1 MLDIFNPFGFIASS
15 APAGLI
21 ADEFLTVNR
30 KSKVKKSTFRSFC
43 LYGQLLAAA
52 FLASPQDSI
61 ANQDVERDARYVWDL
76 TEFYESKAVWE
87 TELERLR
94 REVDLLAPFKGTL
107 GNDSATLLAAL
118 EANSAYR
125 RELMRLWTYA
135 SNLRNTNLAASEG
148 QEMVGRI
155 QALSQSASA
164 AQSFFVPEIVSLG
177 EERIMAYIAAEPGLE
192 KHSLYLRDALRQ
204 GEHVLSPESE
214 QVLSLMATALS
225 ASQSARDILANAEI
239 EWPLIT
245 LSDGA
250 EVRIDNAGYGLH
262 RQASNR
268 ADRVAVFNAFWGTW
282 KKYESTLGAALNGE
296 VQANVATATARGYE
310 NTLAFFLS
318 GDNLP
323 TQVYRTLVEVT
334 NDRIDV
340 LHRYFRL
347 RARMLGVDDLGY
359 HDIYPPL
366 VETDASFSIEET
378 REAVLASV
386 QVLGSD
392 YGGMFAAASRQR
404 WMHVYPQAG
413 KRSGA
418 YMSGAAYDVH
428 PLVLLNHQDDYNSAS
443 TYAHEWGHAM
453 HQLLTNENQPFELAN
468 FSIFTTEIAA
478 IANELLLQ
486 DHMLAGARNDNER
499 LYYLGYALEQMR
511 GTFYR
516 QVMFSEFELAIHEAV
531 ERGEALTGS
540 RMTQIYGEIL
550 KRYHGHDA
558 GVMTITDREMI
569 EWAYIPHFY
578 YNFYV
583 YQYATSIAGAA
594 YFVDRLKSGSDTA
607 RETYIKFLEAGGSA
621 YPLDILRSA
630 GLDMTNRV
638 PYDAVIDRM
647 DAVMDEIELI
657 LDARGS

>member
-1 MLDIFNPFGFIASS
+1 MKKPAQASFHTALLCVLVTVLAATS
-15 APAGLI
+15 NDGR
-21 ADEFLTVNR
+21 ADE
-30 KSKVKKSTFRSFC
+30 
-43 LYGQLLAAA
+43 AAVA
-52 FLASPQDSI
+52 DT
-61 ANQDVERDARYVWDL
+61 RYTWDL
-76 TEFYESKAVWE
+76 TEFYASKAAWAS
-87 TELERLR
+87 ELERLR
-94 REVDLLAPFKGTL
+94 GEVNFLAPYAGRL
-107 GNDSATLLAAL
+107 GDDAATLLAAL

-135 SNLRNTNLAASEG
+135 SNLRNTNLGAPEG
-148 QEMVGRI
+148 QEMVGRM
-155 QALSQSASA
+155 QALAQSASA

-177 EERIMAYIAAEPGLE
+177 EAQIMAFIAAEPGLE

-225 ASQSARDILANAEI
+225 ASQNARDILANAEI
-239 EWPLIT
+239 DWPTIT
-245 LSDGA
+245 LSDGR
-250 EVRIDNAGYGLH
+250 EVLINNAGYGLY
-262 RQASNR
+262 RQAANR
-268 ADRVAVFNAFWGTW
+268 ADRIAVFDAFWGTW
-282 KKYESTLGAALNGE
+282 KQYESTLGATLNGE

-310 NTLAFFLS
+310 NTLAYFLS

-323 TQVYRTLVEVT
+323 TQVYRTLVDVT

-340 LHRYFRL
+340 LHRYFEL
-347 RARMLGVDDLGY
+347 RARMLNVEDLGY

-366 VETDASFSIEET
+366 VETDASFPIEVT
-378 REAVLASV
+378 REAVMASV

-392 YGGMFAAASRQR
+392 YSGAFATASKER
-404 WMHVYPQAG
+404 WMHVYPQPG

-453 HQLLTNENQPFELAN
+453 HQVLTNENQPFELAD

-486 DHMLAGARNDNER
+486 EYMLAGARTEDER

-511 GTFYR
+511 GTFFR

-540 RMTQIYGEIL
+540 SMTQIYGEIL

-558 GVMTITDREMI
+558 GVMKITDREMI

-594 YFVDRLKSGSDTA
+594 YFVDRLKLGGDAA
-607 RETYIKFLEAGGSA
+607 RKTYIRFLEAGGSD
-621 YPLDILRSA
+621 YPLEILRTA
-630 GLDMTNRV
+630 GLDMTSRA

-647 DAVMDEIELI
+647 DKVMDQIEAI
-657 LDARGS
+657 LESREG

>member
-1 MLDIFNPFGFIASS
+1 MKKSVLASFHGAVFLVLAASVIAM
-15 APAGLI
+15 PEDVR
-21 ADEFLTVNR
+21 ADETALSDTQ
-30 KSKVKKSTFRSFC
+30 
-43 LYGQLLAAA
+43 Y
-52 FLASPQDSI
+52 I
-61 ANQDVERDARYVWDL
+61 WDL
-76 TEFYESKAVWE
+76 SELYISRAAWA

-94 REVDLLAPFKGTL
+94 AQVDFLAPYAGKL
-107 GNDSATLLAAL
+107 GDDSATLLAAL
-118 EANSAYR
+118 EANSAFA
-125 RELMRLWTYA
+125 RELARLWTYA
-135 SNLRNTNLAASEG
+135 SNLRNTNLGAPEG
-148 QEMVGRI
+148 QEIVGRV
-155 QALSQSASA
+155 QALGQSASA
-164 AQSFFVPEIVSLG
+164 AQSFLVPEIVSLG
-177 EERIMAYIAAEPGLE
+177 EERIMTYIAAEPGLE

-204 GEHVLSPESE
+204 GQHVLSPESE

-225 ASQSARDILANAEI
+225 ASQNARDILANAEI
-239 EWPLIT
+239 DWPIIT
-245 LSDGA
+245 LSDGTKA
-250 EVRIDNAGYGLH
+250 RINSAGYGLY
-262 RQASNR
+262 RQTSSR
-268 ADRVAVFNAFWGTW
+268 ADRIAVFDAFWGTW
-282 KKYESTLGAALNGE
+282 RQYESTLGATLNGE
-296 VQANVATATARGYE
+296 VQANVAKATARGYE
-310 NTLAFFLS
+310 NTLAYFLS

-323 TQVYRTLVEVT
+323 TEVYRTLVEVT

-340 LHRYFRL
+340 LHRYFEL
-347 RARMLGVDDLGY
+347 RARMLGVDDLSY

-366 VETDASFSIEET
+366 VETDASFSIEVT

-386 QVLGSD
+386 KVLGSD
-392 YGGMFAAASRQR
+392 YTGTFAAASKER
-404 WMHVYPQAG
+404 WMHVYPQPG

-453 HQLLTNENQPFELAN
+453 HQLLTNENQPYELAD

-486 DHMLAGARNDNER
+486 QHMLAGARTEDER

-540 RMTQIYGEIL
+540 RMTQMYGEIL

-558 GVMTITDREMI
+558 GVMEITDREMI
-569 EWAYIPHFY
+569 EWTYIPHFY

-594 YFVDRLKSGSDTA
+594 YFVDRLNSGSDAA
-607 RETYIKFLEAGGSA
+607 RETYMRFLEAGGSD
-621 YPLDILRSA
+621 YPLEILRAA
-630 GLDMTNRV
+630 GLDMTSRA

-647 DAVMDEIELI
+647 DAVMDEIEAI
-657 LDARGS
+657 LDVREG

>member
-1 MLDIFNPFGFIASS
+1 MKILKIQPLCAT
-15 APAGLI
+15 AL
-21 ADEFLTVNR
+21 LM
-30 KSKVKKSTFRSFC
+30 
-43 LYGQLLAAA
+43 LLAVLAVMPKDGRAEEAA
-52 FLASPQDSI
+52 VADTK
-61 ANQDVERDARYVWDL
+61 YTWDL
-76 TEFYESKAVWE
+76 AEFYASKSAWT
-87 TELERLR
+87 TEVARLR
-94 REVDLLAPFKGTL
+94 GEVDYLAPYAGKL
-107 GNDSATLLAAL
+107 GDDASTLLSAL
-118 EANSAYR
+118 DANSAYR
-125 RELMRLWTYA
+125 RELARLWTYA
-135 SNLRNTNLAASEG
+135 SNLRNTNLGAPEG
-148 QEMVGRI
+148 QEMVGQM
-155 QALSQSASA
+155 QALAQSVSA
-164 AQSFFVPEIVSLG
+164 AQSFFVPEIVGLG
-177 EERIMAYIAAEPGLE
+177 EARIMEYIAAEPGLE

-204 GEHVLSPESE
+204 GKHVLSPESE
-214 QVLSLMATALS
+214 QVLSLMSTALS
-225 ASQSARDILANAEI
+225 AAQNARDILANAEI
-239 EWPLIT
+239 DWPTIT
-245 LSDGA
+245 LSDGTEA
-250 EVRIDNAGYGLH
+250 LINNAGYGLY
-262 RQASNR
+262 RQSTNR
-268 ADRVAVFNAFWGTW
+268 ADRVAVFDAFWGKW
-282 KKYESTLGAALNGE
+282 KQYESTLGATLNGE
-296 VQANVATATARGYE
+296 VQANVARAKARGYE
-310 NTLAFFLS
+310 NTLEYFLS

-323 TQVYRTLVEVT
+323 TEVYRTLVEVT

-340 LHRYFRL
+340 LHRYFEL
-347 RARMLGVDDLGY
+347 RARMLDVNDLGY

-366 VETDASFSIEET
+366 VETDASFPIEAT
-378 REAVLASV
+378 REAVMASV

-392 YGGMFAAASRQR
+392 YSGTFATASKER
-404 WMHVYPQAG
+404 WMHVYPQPG

-453 HQLLTNENQPFELAN
+453 HQVLTNENQPYELAD

-486 DHMLAGARNDNER
+486 EYMLAGARTEDER

-550 KRYHGHDA
+550 KRYHGHST
-558 GVMTITDREMI
+558 GVMKITDRETI

-594 YFVDRLKSGSDTA
+594 YFVDRLNSGSDGA
-607 RETYIKFLEAGGSA
+607 RETYIKFLEAGGSD
-621 YPLDILRSA
+621 YPLEILRAA
-630 GLDMTNRV
+630 GLDMTTRE

-647 DAVMDEIELI
+647 DAVMDQIEAI
-657 LDARGS
+657 LDTREGFSGAIESSARRKPLLPGDPR

>member
-1 MLDIFNPFGFIASS
+1 M
-15 APAGLI
+15 PAKKI
-21 ADEFLTVNR
+21 TKEKTT
-30 KSKVKKSTFRSFC
+30 VKKSVLASFHGAVF
-43 LYGQLLAAA
+43 LVLAA
-52 FLASPQDSI
+52 SVI
-61 ANQDVERDARYVWDL
+61 AMPEDVRADETALSDTQYTWDL
-76 TEFYESKAVWE
+76 SELYISRAAWA

-94 REVDLLAPFKGTL
+94 AQVDFLAPYAGKL
-107 GNDSATLLAAL
+107 GDDSATLLAAL
-118 EANSAYR
+118 EANSAFA
-125 RELMRLWTYA
+125 RELARLWTYA
-135 SNLRNTNLAASEG
+135 SNLRNTNLGAPEG
-148 QEMVGRI
+148 QEIVGRV
-155 QALSQSASA
+155 QALGQSASA
-164 AQSFFVPEIVSLG
+164 AQSFLVPEIVSLG
-177 EERIMAYIAAEPGLE
+177 EERIMTYIAAEPGLE

-204 GEHVLSPESE
+204 GQHVLSPESE

-225 ASQSARDILANAEI
+225 ASQNARDILANAEI
-239 EWPLIT
+239 DWPIIT
-245 LSDGA
+245 LSDGTKA
-250 EVRIDNAGYGLH
+250 RINSAGYGLY
-262 RQASNR
+262 RQTSSR
-268 ADRVAVFNAFWGTW
+268 ADRIAVFDAFWGTW
-282 KKYESTLGAALNGE
+282 RQYESTLGATLNGE
-296 VQANVATATARGYE
+296 VQANVAKATARGYE
-310 NTLAFFLS
+310 NTLAYFLS

-323 TQVYRTLVEVT
+323 TEVYRTLVEVT

-340 LHRYFRL
+340 LHRYFEL
-347 RARMLGVDDLGY
+347 RARMLGVDDLSY

-366 VETDASFSIEET
+366 VETDASFSIEVT

-386 QVLGSD
+386 KVLGSD
-392 YGGMFAAASRQR
+392 YTGTFAAASKER
-404 WMHVYPQAG
+404 WMHVYPQPG

-453 HQLLTNENQPFELAN
+453 HQLLTNENQPYELAD

-486 DHMLAGARNDNER
+486 QHMLAGARTEDER

-540 RMTQIYGEIL
+540 RMTQMYGEIL

-558 GVMTITDREMI
+558 GVMEITDREMI
-569 EWAYIPHFY
+569 EWTYIPHFY

-594 YFVDRLKSGSDTA
+594 YFVDRLNSGSDAA
-607 RETYIKFLEAGGSA
+607 RETYMRFLEAGGSD
-621 YPLDILRSA
+621 YPLEILRAA
-630 GLDMTNRV
+630 GLDMTSRA

-647 DAVMDEIELI
+647 DAVMDEIEAI
-657 LDARGS
+657 LDVREG

>member
-1 MLDIFNPFGFIASS
+1 M
-15 APAGLI
+15 PAKKI
-21 ADEFLTVNR
+21 TKEKTT
-30 KSKVKKSTFRSFC
+30 VKKSVLASFHGAVF
-43 LYGQLLAAA
+43 LVLAA
-52 FLASPQDSI
+52 SVI
-61 ANQDVERDARYVWDL
+61 AMPEDVRANETALSDTQYTWDL
-76 TEFYESKAVWE
+76 SELYISRAAWA

-94 REVDLLAPFKGTL
+94 AQVDFLAPYAGKL
-107 GNDSATLLAAL
+107 GDDSATLLAAL
-118 EANSAYR
+118 EANSAFA
-125 RELMRLWTYA
+125 RELARLWTYA
-135 SNLRNTNLAASEG
+135 SNLRNTNLGAPEG
-148 QEMVGRI
+148 QEIVGRV
-155 QALSQSASA
+155 QALGQSASA
-164 AQSFFVPEIVSLG
+164 AQSFLVPEIVSLG
-177 EERIMAYIAAEPGLE
+177 EERIMTYIAAEPGLE

-204 GEHVLSPESE
+204 GQHVLSPESE

-225 ASQSARDILANAEI
+225 ASQNARDILANAEI
-239 EWPLIT
+239 DWPIIT
-245 LSDGA
+245 LSDGTKA
-250 EVRIDNAGYGLH
+250 RINSAGYGLY
-262 RQASNR
+262 RQTSSR
-268 ADRVAVFNAFWGTW
+268 ADRIAVFDAFWGTW
-282 KKYESTLGAALNGE
+282 RQYESTLGATLNGE
-296 VQANVATATARGYE
+296 VQANVAKATARGYE
-310 NTLAFFLS
+310 NTLAYFLS

-323 TQVYRTLVEVT
+323 TEVYRTLVEVT

-340 LHRYFRL
+340 LHRYFEL
-347 RARMLGVDDLGY
+347 RARMLGVDDLSY

-366 VETDASFSIEET
+366 VETDASFSIEVT
-378 REAVLASV
+378 REAVLASIK
-386 QVLGSD
+386 VLGSD
-392 YGGMFAAASRQR
+392 YTGTFAAASKER
-404 WMHVYPQAG
+404 WMHVYPQPG

-453 HQLLTNENQPFELAN
+453 HQLLTNENQPYELAD

-486 DHMLAGARNDNER
+486 QHMLAGARTEDER

-558 GVMTITDREMI
+558 GVMEITDREMI
-569 EWAYIPHFY
+569 EWTYIPHFY

-594 YFVDRLKSGSDTA
+594 YFVDRLNSGSDAA
-607 RETYIKFLEAGGSA
+607 RETYMRFLEAGGSD
-621 YPLDILRSA
+621 YPLEILRAA
-630 GLDMTNRV
+630 GLDMTSRA

-647 DAVMDEIELI
+647 DAVMDEIEAI
-657 LDARGS
+657 LDVREG

>member
-1 MLDIFNPFGFIASS
+1 MKTSVLPSIHAVVLLVLAAVLS
-15 APAGLI
+15 ATPTGGR
-21 ADEFLTVNR
+21 ADE
-30 KSKVKKSTFRSFC
+30 
-43 LYGQLLAAA
+43 AAVVDT
-52 FLASPQDSI
+52 Q
-61 ANQDVERDARYVWDL
+61 YTWDL
-76 TEFYESKAVWE
+76 TEFYASKAAWT
-87 TELERLR
+87 TELARLR
-94 REVDLLAPFKGTL
+94 GEVDFLAPYAGKL
-107 GNDSATLLAAL
+107 GDDAATLLAAL
-118 EANSAYR
+118 EANSTYG
-125 RELMRLWTYA
+125 RELSRLWTYA
-135 SNLRNTNLAASEG
+135 SNLRNTNLGAPEG
-148 QEMVGRI
+148 QEMVGRM
-155 QALSQSASA
+155 QALAQSASA

-177 EERIMAYIAAEPGLE
+177 EARIMAFIAAEPGLE

-225 ASQSARDILANAEI
+225 ASQNARDILANAEI
-239 EWPLIT
+239 DWPTIT
-245 LSDGA
+245 LSDGTEA
-250 EVRIDNAGYGLH
+250 LINTAGYGLY
-262 RQASNR
+262 RQAANR
-268 ADRVAVFNAFWGTW
+268 ADRIAVFDAFWSTW
-282 KKYESTLGAALNGE
+282 KQYESTLGATLNGE
-296 VQANVATATARGYE
+296 VQANVAMATARGYE
-310 NTLAFFLS
+310 NTLAYFLS

-340 LHRYFRL
+340 LHRYFEL
-347 RARMLGVDDLGY
+347 RARMLEVDDLGY

-366 VETDASFSIEET
+366 VETDASFPIEAT
-378 REAVLASV
+378 REALMASI

-392 YGGMFAAASRQR
+392 YSGTFATASKER
-404 WMHVYPQAG
+404 WMHVYPQPG

-453 HQLLTNENQPFELAN
+453 HQVLTNENQPYELAD

-486 DHMLAGARNDNER
+486 EYMLAGARTEDER

-540 RMTQIYGEIL
+540 SMTQIYGEIL

-558 GVMTITDREMI
+558 GVMEITDREMI

-594 YFVDRLKSGSDTA
+594 YFVDRLNSGSDAA
-607 RETYIKFLEAGGSA
+607 RETYIKFLEAGGSD
-621 YPLDILRSA
+621 YPLEILRAA
-630 GLDMTNRV
+630 GLDMTSRA

-647 DAVMDEIELI
+647 DAVMDQIEGI
-657 LDARGS
+657 LKNREG

>member
-1 MLDIFNPFGFIASS
+1 MKILNLQPLRATAI
-15 APAGLI
+15 LI
-21 ADEFLTVNR
+21 
-30 KSKVKKSTFRSFC
+30 
-43 LYGQLLAAA
+43 LLAVLAVTPKDGRAEEAA
-52 FLASPQDSI
+52 AAETQ
-61 ANQDVERDARYVWDL
+61 YTWDL
-76 TEFYESKAVWE
+76 AEFYASKSAWT
-87 TELERLR
+87 TEVARLR
-94 REVDLLAPFKGTL
+94 SEVDYLAPYAGKL
-107 GNDSATLLAAL
+107 GDDASTLLSAL
-118 EANSAYR
+118 DANSAYR
-125 RELMRLWTYA
+125 RELTRLWTYA
-135 SNLRNTNLAASEG
+135 SNLRNTNLGAPEG
-148 QEMVGRI
+148 QEMVGRM
-155 QALSQSASA
+155 QALAQSVSA
-164 AQSFFVPEIVSLG
+164 AQSFFVPEIVGLG
-177 EERIMAYIAAEPGLE
+177 EARIMEYIAVEPGLE

-214 QVLSLMATALS
+214 QVLSLMSTALS
-225 ASQSARDILANAEI
+225 AAQNARDILANAEI
-239 EWPLIT
+239 DWPTIT
-245 LSDGA
+245 LSDGTEA
-250 EVRIDNAGYGLH
+250 LINNAGYGLY
-262 RQASNR
+262 RQSTNR
-268 ADRVAVFNAFWGTW
+268 ADRDAVFDAFWGTW
-282 KKYESTLGAALNGE
+282 KQYESTLGATLNGE
-296 VQANVATATARGYE
+296 VQANVARAKARGYE
-310 NTLAFFLS
+310 NTLEYFLS

-323 TQVYRTLVEVT
+323 TEVYRTLVDVT

-340 LHRYFRL
+340 LHRYFEL
-347 RARMLGVDDLGY
+347 RARMLDVNDLGY

-366 VETDASFSIEET
+366 VETDASFPIEAT
-378 REAVLASV
+378 REAVMASV

-392 YGGMFAAASRQR
+392 YSGTFATASKER
-404 WMHVYPQAG
+404 WMHVYPQPG

-453 HQLLTNENQPFELAN
+453 HQVLTNENQPYELAD

-486 DHMLAGARNDNER
+486 EYMLAGARTEDER

-531 ERGEALTGS
+531 ERGEALTGA

-550 KRYHGHDA
+550 KRYHGHST
-558 GVMTITDREMI
+558 GVMEITDRETI

-594 YFVDRLKSGSDTA
+594 YFVERLNSGSDGA
-607 RETYIKFLEAGGSA
+607 RETYIKFLEAGGSD
-621 YPLDILRSA
+621 YPLDILHAA
-630 GLDMTNRV
+630 GLDMTTRE

-647 DAVMDEIELI
+647 DAVMDQIEAI
-657 LDARGS
+657 LDTREG

>member
-1 MLDIFNPFGFIASS
+1 MKKPLPASFHIAMIFA
-15 APAGLI
+15 
-21 ADEFLTVNR
+21 
-30 KSKVKKSTFRSFC
+30 
-43 LYGQLLAAA
+43 LAFALVA
-52 FLASPQDSI
+52 MPESGRANEASPVDPQ
-61 ANQDVERDARYVWDL
+61 YTWDL
-76 TEFYESKAVWE
+76 TEFYSSKAAWE

-94 REVDLLAPFKGTL
+94 SDVDLLAPYAGKL
-107 GNDSATLLAAL
+107 GDDAATLLAAL
-118 EANSAYR
+118 EANSTYG
-125 RELMRLWTYA
+125 RELSRLWTYA
-135 SNLRNTNLAASEG
+135 SNLRNTNLGAPEG
-148 QEMVGRI
+148 QEMVGRM
-155 QALSQSASA
+155 QALAQSASA

-177 EERIMAYIAAEPGLE
+177 EAKIMAFIAAEPGLE
-192 KHSLYLRDALRQ
+192 KHSLFLRDTLRQ

-225 ASQSARDILANAEI
+225 ASQNARDILANAEI
-239 EWPLIT
+239 DWPTIT
-245 LSDGA
+245 LSDGTEA
-250 EVRIDNAGYGLH
+250 LINNAGYGLY
-262 RQASNR
+262 RQAANR
-268 ADRVAVFNAFWGTW
+268 ADRIAVFDAFWNTW
-282 KKYESTLGAALNGE
+282 KQYESTLGATLNGE
-296 VQANVATATARGYE
+296 VQANVATAKARGYE
-310 NTLAFFLS
+310 NSLAYFLS

-323 TQVYRTLVEVT
+323 TEVYRTLVEVT

-340 LHRYFRL
+340 LHRYFGL
-347 RARMLGVDDLGY
+347 RARMLDVDDLGY

-366 VETDASFSIEET
+366 VETDVSFPIEAT
-378 REAVLASV
+378 RKAVMESV
-386 QVLGSD
+386 KVLGSD
-392 YGGMFAAASRQR
+392 YSGTFATASKKR
-404 WMHVYPQAG
+404 WMHVYPQPG

-453 HQLLTNENQPFELAN
+453 HQVLTNENQPYELAD

-486 DHMLAGARNDNER
+486 EYMLAGARTEDER

-540 RMTQIYGEIL
+540 SMTRIYGEIL

-558 GVMTITDREMI
+558 GVMEITDREMI

-594 YFVDRLKSGSDTA
+594 YFVDRLNSGSDAA
-607 RETYIKFLEAGGSA
+607 RDTYIKFLEAGGSD
-621 YPLDILRSA
+621 YPLEILRAA
-630 GLDMTNRV
+630 GLDMTSRA

-647 DAVMDEIELI
+647 DAVMDQIESI
-657 LDARGS
+657 LESRGG

>member
-1 MLDIFNPFGFIASS
+1 M
-15 APAGLI
+15 
-21 ADEFLTVNR
+21 
-30 KSKVKKSTFRSFC
+30 KKSTCLSFNAAIFFV
-43 LYGQLLAAA
+43 LVAVLAAPPNDLRA
-52 FLASPQDSI
+52 DEAGADDTQ
-61 ANQDVERDARYVWDL
+61 YTWDL
-76 TEFYESKAVWE
+76 TEFYPSKAAWAS
-87 TELERLR
+87 ELERLR
-94 REVDLLAPFKGTL
+94 NEVDFLAPYAGKL
-107 GNDSATLLAAL
+107 GDDAATLLAAL
-118 EANSAYR
+118 EANSAYG
-125 RELMRLWTYA
+125 RELARLWTYA
-135 SNLRNTNLAASEG
+135 SNLRNTNLGAPEG
-148 QEMVGRI
+148 QEMVGRM
-155 QALSQSASA
+155 QALAQAASA
-164 AQSFFVPEIVSLG
+164 AQSFFVPEIVSVG
-177 EERIMAYIAAEPGLE
+177 EARIMGFIAAEPGLE
-192 KHSLYLRDALRQ
+192 KHSLYLRDVLRQ
-204 GEHVLSPESE
+204 GEHVLSSESE

-225 ASQSARDILANAEI
+225 ASQNARDILSNAEI
-239 EWPLIT
+239 EWPTIT
-245 LSDGA
+245 LSDGTKA
-250 EVRIDNAGYGLH
+250 LINNAGYGLY
-262 RQASNR
+262 RQATNR
-268 ADRVAVFNAFWGTW
+268 ADRIAVFDAFWGTW
-282 KKYESTLGAALNGE
+282 KQYESTLGATLNGE
-296 VQANVATATARGYE
+296 VQANVAMATVRGYE
-310 NTLAFFLS
+310 NTLAYFLS

-323 TQVYRTLVEVT
+323 TGVYRTLVEVT

-340 LHRYFRL
+340 LHRYFEL

-366 VETDASFSIEET
+366 VETDASFPIEAT
-378 REAVLASV
+378 REAVMASI

-392 YGGMFAAASRQR
+392 YSGTFATASKER
-404 WMHVYPQAG
+404 WMHVYPQPG

-453 HQLLTNENQPFELAN
+453 HQVLTNENQPYELAD

-486 DHMLAGARNDNER
+486 DYMLEGARTEDER

-540 RMTQIYGEIL
+540 SMTQIYGEIL

-558 GVMTITDREMI
+558 GVMEITDREMI

-594 YFVDRLKSGSDTA
+594 YFVDRLKSGSDAA
-607 RETYIKFLEAGGSA
+607 RETYISFLEAGGSD
-621 YPLDILRSA
+621 YPLEILRAA
-630 GLDMTNRV
+630 GLDMTSRA

-647 DAVMDEIELI
+647 DAVMDQIELI
-657 LDARGS
+657 LENRGG

>member
-1 MLDIFNPFGFIASS
+1 
-15 APAGLI
+15 
-21 ADEFLTVNR
+21 
-30 KSKVKKSTFRSFC
+30 
-43 LYGQLLAAA
+43 
-52 FLASPQDSI
+52 
-61 ANQDVERDARYVWDL
+61 
-76 TEFYESKAVWE
+76 
-87 TELERLR
+87 
-94 REVDLLAPFKGTL
+94 
-107 GNDSATLLAAL
+107 
-118 EANSAYR
+118 
-125 RELMRLWTYA
+125 
-135 SNLRNTNLAASEG
+135 
-148 QEMVGRI
+148 
-155 QALSQSASA
+155 
-164 AQSFFVPEIVSLG
+164 
-177 EERIMAYIAAEPGLE
+177 
-192 KHSLYLRDALRQ
+192 
-204 GEHVLSPESE
+204 
-214 QVLSLMATALS
+214 
-225 ASQSARDILANAEI
+225 
-239 EWPLIT
+239 
-245 LSDGA
+245 
-250 EVRIDNAGYGLH
+250 
-262 RQASNR
+262 
-268 ADRVAVFNAFWGTW
+268 
-282 KKYESTLGAALNGE
+282 
-296 VQANVATATARGYE
+296 
-310 NTLAFFLS
+310 
-318 GDNLP
+318 
-323 TQVYRTLVEVT
+323 
-334 NDRIDV
+334 
-340 LHRYFRL
+340 
-347 RARMLGVDDLGY
+347 
-359 HDIYPPL
+359 
-366 VETDASFSIEET
+366 
-378 REAVLASV
+378 
-386 QVLGSD
+386 
-392 YGGMFAAASRQR
+392 MFAAASRQR

-630 GLDMTNRV
+630 GLDMTNRI

>member
-1 MLDIFNPFGFIASS
+1 MLNIQP
-15 APAGLI
+15 
-21 ADEFLTVNR
+21 
-30 KSKVKKSTFRSFC
+30 
-43 LYGQLLAAA
+43 LLASALLILSAVLAVSPKNGRAEEAA
-52 FLASPQDSI
+52 AAVTQ
-61 ANQDVERDARYVWDL
+61 YTWDL
-76 TEFYESKAVWE
+76 AEFYASKSAWT
-87 TELERLR
+87 TEVARLR
-94 REVDLLAPFKGTL
+94 SEVDYLAPYAGKL
-107 GNDSATLLAAL
+107 GDDASTLLSAL
-118 EANSAYR
+118 DANSAYR
-125 RELMRLWTYA
+125 RELARLWTYA
-135 SNLRNTNLAASEG
+135 SNLRNTNLGAPEG
-148 QEMVGRI
+148 QEMVGRM
-155 QALSQSASA
+155 QALEQSVSA
-164 AQSFFVPEIVSLG
+164 EQSFFVPEIIGLG
-177 EERIMAYIAAEPGLE
+177 EARIMEYIAVEPGLE

-214 QVLSLMATALS
+214 QVLSLMSTALS
-225 ASQSARDILANAEI
+225 AAQNARDILANAEI
-239 EWPLIT
+239 DWPTIT
-245 LSDGA
+245 LSDGTEA
-250 EVRIDNAGYGLH
+250 LINNAGYGLY
-262 RQASNR
+262 RQSTNR
-268 ADRVAVFNAFWGTW
+268 ADRVAVFDAFWGKW
-282 KKYESTLGAALNGE
+282 KQYESTLGATLNGE
-296 VQANVATATARGYE
+296 VQANVARAKARGYE
-310 NTLAFFLS
+310 NTLEYFLS

-323 TQVYRTLVEVT
+323 TEVYRTLVDVT

-340 LHRYFRL
+340 LHRYFEL
-347 RARMLGVDDLGY
+347 RARMLDVNDLGY

-366 VETDASFSIEET
+366 VETDASFPIEAT
-378 REAVLASV
+378 REAVMASV

-392 YGGMFAAASRQR
+392 YSGTFATASKER
-404 WMHVYPQAG
+404 WMHVYPQPG

-453 HQLLTNENQPFELAN
+453 HQVLTNENQPYELAD

-478 IANELLLQ
+478 IANELLLLEY
-486 DHMLAGARNDNER
+486 MLADARTEDER

-550 KRYHGHDA
+550 KRYHGHST
-558 GVMTITDREMI
+558 GVMKITDRETI

-594 YFVDRLKSGSDTA
+594 YFVDRLNSGSDSA
-607 RETYIKFLEAGGSA
+607 RETYIKFLEAGGSD
-621 YPLDILRSA
+621 YPLDILRAA
-630 GLDMTNRV
+630 GLDMTTRA

-647 DAVMDEIELI
+647 NAVMDQIEAI
-657 LDARGS
+657 LDTREG

>member
-1 MLDIFNPFGFIASS
+1 LSLAKYGFALSIAANPYQLFK
-15 APAGLI
+15 
-21 ADEFLTVNR
+21 E
-30 KSKVKKSTFRSFC
+30 KSPVKKSRQASFHTA
-43 LYGQLLAAA
+43 LLFALLAGLAA
-52 FLASPQDSI
+52 TPNVGRADE
-61 ANQDVERDARYVWDL
+61 ADVTDTQYTWDL
-76 TEFYESKAVWE
+76 TDFYASKAEWVSA
-87 TELERLR
+87 LERLR
-94 REVDLLAPFKGTL
+94 GEVNFLTPYAGKL
-107 GNDSATLLAAL
+107 GDGAVTLLAAL

-125 RELMRLWTYA
+125 RELTLLWTYA
-135 SNLRNTNLAASEG
+135 SNLRNTNLGEPEG

-155 QALSQSASA
+155 QALAQSASA

-177 EERIMAYIAAEPGLE
+177 EAQIMAFIAAEPGLE
-192 KHSLYLRDALRQ
+192 KHSLYLRDVLRQ

-214 QVLSLMATALS
+214 QVLSLMSTALS
-225 ASQSARDILANAEI
+225 ASQNARDILANAEI
-239 EWPLIT
+239 DWPTVTLVDGTQALIN
-245 LSDGA
+245 
-250 EVRIDNAGYGLH
+250 NAGYGLY
-262 RQASNR
+262 RQSANR
-268 ADRVAVFNAFWGTW
+268 ADRIAVFDAFWGTW
-282 KKYESTLGAALNGE
+282 RQYESTLGATLNGE

-310 NTLAFFLS
+310 NTLAYFLS

-323 TQVYRTLVEVT
+323 TDVYRTLVEVT

-340 LHRYFRL
+340 LHRYFEL
-347 RARMLGVDDLGY
+347 RARMLDVDDLGY

-366 VETDASFSIEET
+366 VETDASFPIELT
-378 REAVLASV
+378 REAVMDSV
-386 QVLGSD
+386 KVLGSD
-392 YGGMFAAASRQR
+392 YSGTFAIASKER
-404 WMHVYPQAG
+404 WMHVYPQPG

-453 HQLLTNENQPFELAN
+453 HQVLTNENQPFELAD

-486 DHMLAGARNDNER
+486 EYMLAGARTEDER

-511 GTFYR
+511 GTFFR

-558 GVMTITDREMI
+558 GVMEITDRERI

-594 YFVDRLKSGSDTA
+594 YFVDSLKSGSEAA
-607 RETYIKFLEAGGSA
+607 RKTYIRFLEAGGSD
-621 YPLDILRSA
+621 YPLEILRTA
-630 GLDMTNRV
+630 GLDMTSRA
-638 PYDAVIDRM
+638 PYDSVIDRM
-647 DAVMDEIELI
+647 DKVMDQIEAI
-657 LDARGS
+657 LENRGG

>member
-1 MLDIFNPFGFIASS
+1 VKQSMLPSLHAAALF
-15 APAGLI
+15 
-21 ADEFLTVNR
+21 V
-30 KSKVKKSTFRSFC
+30 
-43 LYGQLLAAA
+43 LAAA
-52 FLASPQDSI
+52 LASTAI
-61 ANQDVERDARYVWDL
+61 DARAEEAAKPDAQYTWDL
-76 TEFYESKAVWE
+76 TEFYATRADWE
-87 TELERLR
+87 AELERLR
-94 REVDLLAPFKGTL
+94 AEVDFLAPYAGKL
-107 GNDSATLLAAL
+107 GDDSATLLAAL
-118 EANSAYR
+118 EANSTYG
-125 RELMRLWTYA
+125 RELARLWTYA
-135 SNLRNTNLAASEG
+135 SNLRNTNLGAPEG

-155 QALSQSASA
+155 QALAQSASA

-177 EERIMAYIAAEPGLE
+177 EQKIMAFIAAEPGLE

-225 ASQSARDILANAEI
+225 ASQNARDILANAEI
-239 EWPLIT
+239 EWPTIT
-245 LSDGA
+245 LSDGTEA
-250 EVRIDNAGYGLH
+250 RIDNAGYGLY

-268 ADRVAVFNAFWGTW
+268 ADRIAVFDAFWGTW
-282 KKYESTLGAALNGE
+282 KQYESTLGATLNGE
-296 VQANVATATARGYE
+296 VQANVAAATARGYE
-310 NTLAFFLS
+310 NTLAYFLS

-323 TQVYRTLVEVT
+323 TEVYRTLVEVT

-340 LHRYFRL
+340 LHRYFEL

-366 VETDASFSIEET
+366 VETDASFPIEAT

-392 YGGMFAAASRQR
+392 YTGTFAAASKER
-404 WMHVYPQAG
+404 WMHVYPQPG

-453 HQLLTNENQPFELAN
+453 HQVLTNENQPYELAD

-486 DHMLAGARNDNER
+486 EHMLAGARSDDER

-558 GVMTITDREMI
+558 GVMEITDREMI

-594 YFVDRLKSGSDTA
+594 YFVDRLNSGSDAA
-607 RETYIKFLEAGGSA
+607 RETYIKFLEAGGSD
-621 YPLDILRSA
+621 YPLESLRAA
-630 GLDMTNRV
+630 GLDMTSRA

-647 DAVMDEIELI
+647 DDVMDEIESI